1 MVDDL
6 EDLPQYSSPRA
17 PMIVLPL
24 DAAAARR
31 LLPSRLSCGDGHA
44 PTA

>member
-17 PMIVLPL
+17 
-24 DAAAARR
+24 DDRAAARR
-31 LLPSRLSCGDGHA
+31 RCSTPLAALAMSGGNGNA